1 MSKELKSIAQ
11 TYLSMLQDDYDP
23 KKDHNMDPTSHVSKN
38 KDTGMFC
45 VYDINGKK
53 VAEFKTKDEA
63 DAYAKK
69 NHDALM
75 KKEEVEIDEVK
86 IASKNVLGKDNK
98 AKKQTG
104 KPGMNKFRA
113 GKLPFQKRI
122 KKITSE
128 MDPVNK
134 DAVKKKFDDRKD
146 KDIDNDGDVD
156 SSDKFLHKR
165 RKAIS
170 KAMNDDKRQF
180 VAAAK
185 AAKEKGEKTFTLA
198 GKKFD
203 VEDFV
208 PENTVLKS
216 YVDIINEKKVKAS
229 HDASPKAAEVEP
241 EENPNLPVQKDM
253 APNTKKVLDMHRK
266 GEKTDPPADKN
277 KTGGE
282 KMKRSAEPK
291 VGQMTLKDI
300 RR

>member
-1 MSKELKSIAQ
+1 
-11 TYLSMLQDDYDP
+11 MLQDDYDP

-75 KKEEVEIDEVK
+75 KKE
-86 IASKNVLGKDNK
+86 A
-98 AKKQTG
+98 
-104 KPGMNKFRA
+104 
-113 GKLPFQKRI
+113 
-122 KKITSE
+122 

>member
-1 MSKELKSIAQ
+1 MSKELRSIAQ
-11 TYLSMLQDDYDP
+11 TYMSMLQDDYDP
-23 KKDHNMDPTSHVSKN
+23 KKDHDMNPTSHVSKN

-113 GKLPFQKRI
+113 GESPFQKRI

-170 KAMNDDKRQF
+170 KSM
-180 VAAAK
+180 
-185 AAKEKGEKTFTLA
+185 KGES
-198 GKKFD
+198 
-203 VEDFV
+203 
-208 PENTVLKS
+208 TVLKS
-216 YVDIINEKKVKAS
+216 YVDIMQEEKAKAS
-229 HDASPKAAEVEP
+229 HAASPKAAEVEP
-241 EENPNLPVQKDM
+241 EENPDLPKQPDM

-266 GEKTDPPADKN
+266 GEKRDYPADKN

-282 KMKRSAEPK
+282 KMKQAPK
-291 VGQMTLKDI
+291 PKTLKDL
-300 RR
+300 RSK